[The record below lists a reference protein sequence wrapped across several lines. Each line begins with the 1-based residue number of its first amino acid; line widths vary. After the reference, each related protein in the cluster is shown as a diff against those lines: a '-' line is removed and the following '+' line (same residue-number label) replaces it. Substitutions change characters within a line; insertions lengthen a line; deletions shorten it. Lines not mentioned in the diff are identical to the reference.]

1 MVYLFSNTQSLRN
14 EIINLANSEGL
25 DKPHYKKMLD
35 YTIELFE
42 TQGLGTDYYGY
53 HNIEHE
59 LEVTYITL
67 LAATRDREA
76 FEIQE
81 RDLEYLYTASLF
93 HDFDPQKSID
103 KPHEESVVQ
112 FISLDM
118 ELKKLLDEADLDI
131 DIITV
136 LILRTAYPWAGKLKE
151 DSEKKIKEC
160 FKRSNITKNNE
171 QKQEHFMNLGWFLSV
186 IDRVSGYALGDF
198 SKALEMAKKNAHA
211 LTWHPS
217 LITQRSVSYFE
228 DLLNKESKMCQNVLR
243 SLPNEM
249 RKNFMN
255 SVLSFMRMRE
265 KEIKITSEC
274 VFDRLKLVPCI
285 DSIKTREDNNF
296 ISKIF
301 SIYDEMPKPL
311 QLTRIGFTD
320 SVKND
325 ETIFVTLRLNDND
338 GEIIGFA
345 KGGPLEKYNLRKEIS
360 DVNFGQKNTIFLE
373 PIVIKMGYW
382 GFGGGSQLRDLFY
395 KEARER
401 NYKLLTSF
409 GLRDVIR
416 ERVSKESAEFV
427 TLFDPEHWDYYRVNL
442 LKKFKN

>member
-1 MVYLFSNTQSLRN
+1 MFSSTQALKN
-14 EIINLANSEGL
+14 EITSLANSEEL
-25 DKPHYKKMLD
+25 DKPYYKKMLD

-67 LAATRDREA
+67 LAATRDKEA
-76 FEIQE
+76 FEICE
-81 RDLEYLYTASLF
+81 RDMEYLYTASLF

-112 FISLDM
+112 FISLDR

-136 LILRTAYPWAGKLKE
+136 LILRTTYPWAGKLKE
-151 DSEKKIKEC
+151 DAEKKIEEC
-160 FKRSNITKNNE
+160 FKRSEITKNDE
-171 QKQEHFMNLGWFLSV
+171 QKQAHFMNLGWFLSIV
-186 IDRVSGYALGDF
+186 DRVSGYALGDF
-198 SKALEMAKKNAHA
+198 SKALDMAKKNAHA

-217 LITQRSVSYFE
+217 LITKRSVLYFE
-228 DLLNKESKMCQNVLR
+228 DLLNNESRMCQSVLR

-255 SVLSFMRMRE
+255 SVISFMRMRE
-265 KEIKITSEC
+265 KEIKIESEC
-274 VFDRLKLVPCI
+274 VFDRLKLVPCK
-285 DSIKTREDNNF
+285 DSIKTRRDNKF

-301 SIYDEMPKPL
+301 SIYDELPKPL
-311 QLTRIGFTD
+311 QFTRIGFTE
-320 SVKND
+320 SISNE
-325 ETIFVTLRLNDND
+325 ETIFVTLRINDNG
-338 GEIIGFA
+338 GEIVGFA
-345 KGGPLEKYNLRKEIS
+345 KGGPLENYNLREEIS
-360 DVNFGQKNTIFLE
+360 DENFGQKNTIFLE
-373 PIVIKMGYW
+373 PIALKMGYW
-382 GFGGGSQLRDLFY
+382 GFSGGSHLRDLFY

-401 NYKLLTSF
+401 NYKFLTSF

-427 TLFDPEHWDYYRVNL
+427 RLFDPEHWDYYRVNL

>member
-1 MVYLFSNTQSLRN
+1 MFSSTQALKN
-14 EIINLANSEGL
+14 EITSLANSEEL
-25 DKPHYKKMLD
+25 DKPYYKKMLD

-67 LAATRDREA
+67 LAATRDKEA
-76 FEIQE
+76 FEICE
-81 RDLEYLYTASLF
+81 RDMEYLYTASLF

-112 FISLDM
+112 FISLDR

-136 LILRTAYPWAGKLKE
+136 LILRTTYPWAGKLKE
-151 DSEKKIKEC
+151 DAEKKIEEC
-160 FKRSNITKNNE
+160 FKRSEITKNDE
-171 QKQEHFMNLGWFLSV
+171 QKQAHFMNLGWFLSIV
-186 IDRVSGYALGDF
+186 DRVSGYALGDF
-198 SKALEMAKKNAHA
+198 SKALDMAKKNAHA

-217 LITQRSVSYFE
+217 LITKRSVAYFE
-228 DLLNKESKMCQNVLR
+228 DLLNNESRMCQSVLR

-255 SVLSFMRMRE
+255 SVISFMRMRE
-265 KEIKITSEC
+265 KEIKIESEC
-274 VFDRLKLVPCI
+274 VFDRLKLVPCK
-285 DSIKTREDNNF
+285 DSIKTRRDNKF

-301 SIYDEMPKPL
+301 SIYDELPKPL
-311 QLTRIGFTD
+311 QFTRIGFTD
-320 SVKND
+320 SICNE
-325 ETIFVTLRLNDND
+325 ETIFVTLRINDNG
-338 GEIIGFA
+338 GEIVGFA
-345 KGGPLEKYNLRKEIS
+345 KGGPLENYNLREEIS
-360 DVNFGQKNTIFLE
+360 DENFGQKNTIFLE
-373 PIVIKMGYW
+373 PIALKMGYW
-382 GFGGGSQLRDLFY
+382 GFRGGSHLRDLFY

-401 NYKLLTSF
+401 NYKFLTSF

-427 TLFDPEHWDYYRVNL
+427 RLFDPEHWDYYRVNL

>member
-1 MVYLFSNTQSLRN
+1 MFSSTQALKN
-14 EIINLANSEGL
+14 EITSLANSEEL
-25 DKPHYKKMLD
+25 DKPYYKKMLD

-67 LAATRDREA
+67 LAATRDKEA
-76 FEIQE
+76 FEICE
-81 RDLEYLYTASLF
+81 RDMEYLYTASLF

-112 FISLDM
+112 FISLDR

-136 LILRTAYPWAGKLKE
+136 LILRTTYPWAGKLKE
-151 DSEKKIKEC
+151 DAEKKIEEC
-160 FKRSNITKNNE
+160 FKRSEITKNDE
-171 QKQEHFMNLGWFLSV
+171 QKQAHFMNLGWFLSIV
-186 IDRVSGYALGDF
+186 DRVSGYALGDF
-198 SKALEMAKKNAHA
+198 SKALDMAKKNAHA

-217 LITQRSVSYFE
+217 LITKRSVSYFE
-228 DLLNKESKMCQNVLR
+228 DLLNNESRMCQSVLR

-255 SVLSFMRMRE
+255 SVISFMRMRE
-265 KEIKITSEC
+265 KEIKIESEC
-274 VFDRLKLVPCI
+274 VFDRLKLVPCK
-285 DSIKTREDNNF
+285 DSIKTRRDNKF

-301 SIYDEMPKPL
+301 SIYDELPKPL
-311 QLTRIGFTD
+311 QFTRIGFTE
-320 SVKND
+320 SISNE
-325 ETIFVTLRLNDND
+325 ETIFVTLRINDNG
-338 GEIIGFA
+338 GEIVGFA
-345 KGGPLEKYNLRKEIS
+345 KGGPLENYNLREEIS
-360 DVNFGQKNTIFLE
+360 DENFGQKNTIFLE
-373 PIVIKMGYW
+373 PIALKMGYW
-382 GFGGGSQLRDLFY
+382 GFSGGSHLRDLFY

-401 NYKLLTSF
+401 NYKFLTSF

-427 TLFDPEHWDYYRVNL
+427 RLFDPEHWDYYRVNL

>member
-1 MVYLFSNTQSLRN
+1 MFSSTQALKN
-14 EIINLANSEGL
+14 EITSLANSEEL
-25 DKPHYKKMLD
+25 DKPYYKKMLD

-67 LAATRDREA
+67 LAATRDKEA
-76 FEIQE
+76 FEICE
-81 RDLEYLYTASLF
+81 RDMEYLYTASLF

-112 FISLDM
+112 FISLDR

-136 LILRTAYPWAGKLKE
+136 LILRTTYPWAGKLKE
-151 DSEKKIKEC
+151 DAEKKIEEC
-160 FKRSNITKNNE
+160 FKRSEITKNDE
-171 QKQEHFMNLGWFLSV
+171 QKQAHFMNLGWFLSIV
-186 IDRVSGYALGDF
+186 DRVSGYALGDF
-198 SKALEMAKKNAHA
+198 SKALDMAKKNAHA

-217 LITQRSVSYFE
+217 LITKRSVSYFE
-228 DLLNKESKMCQNVLR
+228 DLLNNESRMCQSVLR

-255 SVLSFMRMRE
+255 SVISFMRMRE
-265 KEIKITSEC
+265 KEIKIESEC
-274 VFDRLKLVPCI
+274 VFDRLKLVPCK
-285 DSIKTREDNNF
+285 DSIKTRRDNKF

-301 SIYDEMPKPL
+301 SIYDELPKPL
-311 QLTRIGFTD
+311 QFTRIGFTE
-320 SVKND
+320 SISNE
-325 ETIFVTLRLNDND
+325 ETIFVTLRINDNG
-338 GEIIGFA
+338 GEIVGFA
-345 KGGPLEKYNLRKEIS
+345 KGGPLENYNLREEIS
-360 DVNFGQKNTIFLE
+360 DENFGQKNTIFLE
-373 PIVIKMGYW
+373 PIALKMGYW
-382 GFGGGSQLRDLFY
+382 GFSGGSHLRDLFY

-401 NYKLLTSF
+401 NYKFLTSF

-427 TLFDPEHWDYYRVNL
+427 RLFDPEHWDYYRVNL
-442 LKKFKN
+442 LKKFKK

>member
-1 MVYLFSNTQSLRN
+1 LFSSTQALKN
-14 EIINLANSEGL
+14 EITSLANSEEL
-25 DKPHYKKMLD
+25 DKPYYKKMLD

-67 LAATRDREA
+67 LAATRDKEA
-76 FEIQE
+76 FEICE
-81 RDLEYLYTASLF
+81 RDMEYLYTASLF

-112 FISLDM
+112 FISLDR

-136 LILRTAYPWAGKLKE
+136 LILRTTYPWAGKLKE
-151 DSEKKIKEC
+151 DAEKKIEEC
-160 FKRSNITKNNE
+160 FKRSEITKNDE
-171 QKQEHFMNLGWFLSV
+171 QKQAHFMNLGWFLSIV
-186 IDRVSGYALGDF
+186 DRVSGYALGDF
-198 SKALEMAKKNAHA
+198 SKALDMAKKNAHA

-217 LITQRSVSYFE
+217 LITKRSVSYFE
-228 DLLNKESKMCQNVLR
+228 DLLNNESRMCQSVLR

-255 SVLSFMRMRE
+255 SVISFMRMRE
-265 KEIKITSEC
+265 KEIKIESEC
-274 VFDRLKLVPCI
+274 VFDRLKLVPCK
-285 DSIKTREDNNF
+285 DSIKTRRDNKF

-301 SIYDEMPKPL
+301 SIYDELPKPL
-311 QLTRIGFTD
+311 QFTRIGFTE
-320 SVKND
+320 SISNE
-325 ETIFVTLRLNDND
+325 ETIFVTLRINDNG
-338 GEIIGFA
+338 GEIVGFA
-345 KGGPLEKYNLRKEIS
+345 KGGPLENYNLREEIS
-360 DVNFGQKNTIFLE
+360 DENFGQKNTIFLE
-373 PIVIKMGYW
+373 PIALKMGYW
-382 GFGGGSQLRDLFY
+382 GFSGGSHLRDLFY

-401 NYKLLTSF
+401 NYKFLTSF

-427 TLFDPEHWDYYRVNL
+427 RLFDPEHWDYYRVNL

>member
-1 MVYLFSNTQSLRN
+1 LFSNTQALRN
-14 EIINLANSEGL
+14 EIINLANLEEL
-25 DKPHYKKMLD
+25 DKSYYKKMLD

-59 LEVTYITL
+59 LEVTYVTL
-67 LAATRDREA
+67 LAASRDREA

-112 FISLDM
+112 FISLDK
-118 ELKKLLDEADLDI
+118 ELKKLLDEANLDI

-151 DSEKKIKEC
+151 DAERKIKEC
-160 FKRSNITKNNE
+160 FNRSEITVNDK
-171 QKQEHFMNLGWFLSV
+171 QKQEHFMDLGWFLSIV
-186 IDRVSGYALGDF
+186 DRVSGYALGDF

-217 LITQRSVSYFE
+217 LITKRSVSYFE
-228 DLLNKESKMCQNVLR
+228 DLLNNESRMCQNVLR

-265 KEIKITSEC
+265 REIKIESEC
-274 VFDRLKLVPCI
+274 VFDRLKLVPFKDPI
-285 DSIKTREDNNF
+285 QIRSDNYF

-320 SVKND
+320 SIKND
-325 ETIFVTLRLNDND
+325 ETILVTLRKNDSE
-338 GEIIGFA
+338 GEIVGFA
-345 KGGPLEKYNLRKEIS
+345 KGGPLENYTLRKEIS
-360 DVNFGQKNTIFLE
+360 DENFGQKNTIFLE
-373 PIVIKMGYW
+373 PVALKMGYW
-382 GFGGGSQLRDLFY
+382 GFNGGSQLRELFY
-395 KEARER
+395 KVARER
-401 NYKLLTSF
+401 NYKFLTSF

-427 TLFDPEHWDYYRVNL
+427 RLFDPEHWDYYRVNL

>member
-1 MVYLFSNTQSLRN
+1 LFSSTQALKN
-14 EIINLANSEGL
+14 EITSLANSEEL
-25 DKPHYKKMLD
+25 DKPYYKKMLD

-67 LAATRDREA
+67 LAATRDKEA
-76 FEIQE
+76 FEICE
-81 RDLEYLYTASLF
+81 RDMEYLYTASLF

-112 FISLDM
+112 FISLDR

-136 LILRTAYPWAGKLKE
+136 LILRTTYPWAGKLKE
-151 DSEKKIKEC
+151 DAEKKIEEC
-160 FKRSNITKNNE
+160 FKRSEITKNDE
-171 QKQEHFMNLGWFLSV
+171 QKQAHFMNLGWFLSIV
-186 IDRVSGYALGDF
+186 DRVSGYALGDF
-198 SKALEMAKKNAHA
+198 SKALDMAKKNAHA

-217 LITQRSVSYFE
+217 LITKRSVSYFE
-228 DLLNKESKMCQNVLR
+228 DLLNNESRMCQSVLR

-255 SVLSFMRMRE
+255 SVISFMRMRE
-265 KEIKITSEC
+265 KEIKIESEC
-274 VFDRLKLVPCI
+274 VFDRLKLVPCK
-285 DSIKTREDNNF
+285 DSIKTRRDNKF

-301 SIYDEMPKPL
+301 SIYDELPKPL
-311 QLTRIGFTD
+311 QFTRIGFTE
-320 SVKND
+320 SISNE
-325 ETIFVTLRLNDND
+325 ETIFVTLRINDNG
-338 GEIIGFA
+338 GEIVGFA
-345 KGGPLEKYNLRKEIS
+345 KGGPLEKYNLREEIS
-360 DVNFGQKNTIFLE
+360 DENFGQKNTIFLE
-373 PIVIKMGYW
+373 PIALKMGYW
-382 GFGGGSQLRDLFY
+382 GFSGGSHLRELFY

-401 NYKLLTSF
+401 NYKFLTSF

-427 TLFDPEHWDYYRVNL
+427 RLFDPEHWDYYRVNL

>member
-1 MVYLFSNTQSLRN
+1 LFSSTQALKN
-14 EIINLANSEGL
+14 EITSLANSEEL
-25 DKPHYKKMLD
+25 DKPYYKKMLD

-67 LAATRDREA
+67 LAATRDKEA
-76 FEIQE
+76 FEICE
-81 RDLEYLYTASLF
+81 RDMEYLYTASLF

-112 FISLDM
+112 FISLDR

-136 LILRTAYPWAGKLKE
+136 LILRTTYPWAGKLKE
-151 DSEKKIKEC
+151 DAEKKIEEC
-160 FKRSNITKNNE
+160 FERSEITKNND
-171 QKQEHFMNLGWFLSV
+171 QKQAHFMNLGWFLSIV
-186 IDRVSGYALGDF
+186 DRVSGYALGDF
-198 SKALEMAKKNAHA
+198 SKALDMAKKNAHA

-217 LITQRSVSYFE
+217 LITKRSVSYFE
-228 DLLNKESKMCQNVLR
+228 DLLNNESRMCQSVLR

-255 SVLSFMRMRE
+255 SVISFMRMRE
-265 KEIKITSEC
+265 KEIKIESEC
-274 VFDRLKLVPCI
+274 VFDRLKLVPCK
-285 DSIKTREDNNF
+285 DSIKTRRDNKF

-301 SIYDEMPKPL
+301 SIYDELPKPL
-311 QLTRIGFTD
+311 QFTRIGFTE
-320 SVKND
+320 SISNE
-325 ETIFVTLRLNDND
+325 ETIFVTLRINDKG
-338 GEIIGFA
+338 GEIVGFA
-345 KGGPLEKYNLRKEIS
+345 KGGPLENYNLREEIS
-360 DVNFGQKNTIFLE
+360 DENFGQKNTIFLE
-373 PIVIKMGYW
+373 PIALKMGYW
-382 GFGGGSQLRDLFY
+382 GFSGGSHLRDLFY

-401 NYKLLTSF
+401 NYKFLTSF

-427 TLFDPEHWDYYRVNL
+427 RLFDPEHWDYYRVNL

>member
-1 MVYLFSNTQSLRN
+1 LFSNTQALKN
-14 EIINLANSEGL
+14 EIIGLVNSNEL
-25 DKPHYKKMLD
+25 DKPYYKKMLD

-67 LAATRDREA
+67 LAATRDKEA

-112 FISLDM
+112 FISLDK
-118 ELKKLLDEADLDI
+118 ELKKLLDEADIDI

-151 DSEKKIKEC
+151 DAEKKIKEC
-160 FKRSNITKNNE
+160 FNRSEITKNDE
-171 QKQEHFMNLGWFLSV
+171 RKQEHFMNLGWFLSIV
-186 IDRVSGYALGDF
+186 DRVSGYALGDF

-217 LITQRSVSYFE
+217 LITKRSVSYFE
-228 DLLNKESKMCQNVLR
+228 DLLNNESRMCQNVLR

-265 KEIKITSEC
+265 KEIKIESEC
-274 VFDRLKLVPCI
+274 VFDRLKLVPCK
-285 DSIKTREDNNF
+285 DPIKIRRDNNF

-301 SIYDEMPKPL
+301 SIYDELPKPL

-320 SVKND
+320 SIKND
-325 ETIFVTLRLNDND
+325 ETIFVTLRLNND
-338 GEIIGFA
+338 MGDIVGFA
-345 KGGPLEKYNLRKEIS
+345 KGGPLENYNLRKEIS
-360 DVNFGQKNTIFLE
+360 DENFGQKNTIFLE
-373 PIVIKMGYW
+373 PIALKMGYW
-382 GFGGGSQLRDLFY
+382 GFSGGSQLRELFY

-401 NYKLLTSF
+401 NYKFLTSF

-427 TLFDPEHWDYYRVNL
+427 RLFDPEHWDYYRVNL
-442 LKKFKN
+442 EKKFKN

>member
-1 MVYLFSNTQSLRN
+1 LFSNTQALRN
-14 EIINLANSEGL
+14 EIINLANSEEL
-25 DKPHYKKMLD
+25 DKSYYKKMLD

-59 LEVTYITL
+59 LEVTYVTL
-67 LAATRDREA
+67 LAASRDREA

-112 FISLDM
+112 FISLDK

-151 DSEKKIKEC
+151 DAERKIKEC
-160 FKRSNITKNNE
+160 FNRSKITVNDK
-171 QKQEHFMNLGWFLSV
+171 QKQEHFMDLGWFLSIV
-186 IDRVSGYALGDF
+186 DRVSGYALGDF

-217 LITQRSVSYFE
+217 LITKRSVSDFD
-228 DLLNKESKMCQNVLR
+228 DLLNNESRMCQNVLR

-265 KEIKITSEC
+265 REIKIESEC
-274 VFDRLKLVPCI
+274 VFDRLKLVPFKDPI
-285 DSIKTREDNNF
+285 QIRSDNYF

-320 SVKND
+320 SIKND
-325 ETIFVTLRLNDND
+325 ETILVTLRKNDKE
-338 GEIIGFA
+338 GEIVGFA
-345 KGGPLEKYNLRKEIS
+345 KGGPLENYTLRKEIS
-360 DVNFGQKNTIFLE
+360 DENFGQKNTIFLE
-373 PIVIKMGYW
+373 PVALKMGYW
-382 GFGGGSQLRDLFY
+382 GFNGGSQLRELFY
-395 KEARER
+395 KTARER
-401 NYKLLTSF
+401 NYKFLTSF

-427 TLFDPEHWDYYRVNL
+427 RLFDPEHWDYYRVNL

>member
-1 MVYLFSNTQSLRN
+1 MFSNTQALKN
-14 EIINLANSEGL
+14 EIIGLVNSNEL
-25 DKPHYKKMLD
+25 DKPYYKKMLD

-67 LAATRDREA
+67 LAATRDKEA

-112 FISLDM
+112 FISLDK
-118 ELKKLLDEADLDI
+118 ELKKLLDEADIDI

-151 DSEKKIKEC
+151 DAEKKIKEC
-160 FKRSNITKNNE
+160 FNRSEITKNDE
-171 QKQEHFMNLGWFLSV
+171 RKQEHFMNLGWFLSIV
-186 IDRVSGYALGDF
+186 DRVSGYALGDF

-217 LITQRSVSYFE
+217 LITKRSVSYFE
-228 DLLNKESKMCQNVLR
+228 DLLNNESRMCQNVLR

-265 KEIKITSEC
+265 KEIKIESEC
-274 VFDRLKLVPCI
+274 VFDRLKLVPCK
-285 DSIKTREDNNF
+285 DPIKIRRDNNF

-301 SIYDEMPKPL
+301 SIYDELPKPL

-320 SVKND
+320 SIKND
-325 ETIFVTLRLNDND
+325 ETIFVTLRLNND
-338 GEIIGFA
+338 MGDIVGFA
-345 KGGPLEKYNLRKEIS
+345 KGGPLENYNLRKEIS
-360 DVNFGQKNTIFLE
+360 DENFGQKNTIFLE
-373 PIVIKMGYW
+373 PIALKMGYW
-382 GFGGGSQLRDLFY
+382 GFSGGSQLRELFY

-401 NYKLLTSF
+401 NYKFLTSF

-427 TLFDPEHWDYYRVNL
+427 RLFDPEHWDYYRVNL
-442 LKKFKN
+442 EKKFKN

>member
-1 MVYLFSNTQSLRN
+1 MFSSTQALKN
-14 EIINLANSEGL
+14 EITSLANSEEL
-25 DKPHYKKMLD
+25 DKPYYKKMLD

-67 LAATRDREA
+67 LAATRDKEA
-76 FEIQE
+76 FEICE
-81 RDLEYLYTASLF
+81 RDMEYLYTASLF

-112 FISLDM
+112 FISLDR

-136 LILRTAYPWAGKLKE
+136 LILRTTYPWAGKLKE
-151 DSEKKIKEC
+151 DAEKKIEEC
-160 FKRSNITKNNE
+160 FKRSEITKNDV
-171 QKQEHFMNLGWFLSV
+171 QKQAHFMNLGWFLSIV
-186 IDRVSGYALGDF
+186 DRVSGYALGDF
-198 SKALEMAKKNAHA
+198 SKALDMAKKNAHA

-217 LITQRSVSYFE
+217 LITKRSVSYFE
-228 DLLNKESKMCQNVLR
+228 DLLNNESRMCQSVLR

-255 SVLSFMRMRE
+255 SVISFMRMRE
-265 KEIKITSEC
+265 KEIKIESEC
-274 VFDRLKLVPCI
+274 VFDRLKLVPCK
-285 DSIKTREDNNF
+285 DSIKTRRDNKF

-301 SIYDEMPKPL
+301 SIYDELPKPL
-311 QLTRIGFTD
+311 QFTRIGFTE
-320 SVKND
+320 SISNE
-325 ETIFVTLRLNDND
+325 ETIFVTLRINDNG
-338 GEIIGFA
+338 GEIVGFA
-345 KGGPLEKYNLRKEIS
+345 KGGPLENYNLREEIS
-360 DVNFGQKNTIFLE
+360 DENFGQKNTIFLE
-373 PIVIKMGYW
+373 PIALKMGYW
-382 GFGGGSQLRDLFY
+382 GFSGGSHLRDLFY

-401 NYKLLTSF
+401 NYKFLTSF

-427 TLFDPEHWDYYRVNL
+427 RLFDPEHWDYYRVNL
-442 LKKFKN
+442 LKKFKK

>member
-1 MVYLFSNTQSLRN
+1 LFSNTQALRN
-14 EIINLANSEGL
+14 EIINLANSEKL
-25 DKPHYKKMLD
+25 DKLYYKKMLD

-59 LEVTYITL
+59 LEVTYVTL
-67 LAATRDREA
+67 LAASRDREA
-76 FEIQE
+76 FEIKE

-112 FISLDM
+112 FISLDK

-151 DSEKKIKEC
+151 DAEKKIKEC
-160 FKRSNITKNNE
+160 FNRSEITKNNK
-171 QKQEHFMNLGWFLSV
+171 QKQEHFMDLGWFLSIV
-186 IDRVSGYALGDF
+186 DRVSGYALGDF

-217 LITQRSVSYFE
+217 LITKRSVSYFE
-228 DLLNKESKMCQNVLR
+228 DLLNNESRMCQNVLR

-265 KEIKITSEC
+265 REIKIESEC
-274 VFDRLKLVPCI
+274 VFDRLKLVPFKDPI
-285 DSIKTREDNNF
+285 QIRRDNYF

-320 SVKND
+320 SIKND
-325 ETIFVTLRLNDND
+325 ETILVTLRKNDNE
-338 GEIIGFA
+338 GEIVGFA
-345 KGGPLEKYNLRKEIS
+345 KGGPLENYTLRKEIS
-360 DVNFGQKNTIFLE
+360 DENFGQKNTIFLE
-373 PIVIKMGYW
+373 PVALKMGYW
-382 GFGGGSQLRDLFY
+382 GFSGGSQLRELFY
-395 KEARER
+395 KEAREK
-401 NYKLLTSF
+401 NYKFLTSF

-427 TLFDPEHWDYYRVNL
+427 RLFDPEHWDYYRVNL